1 MNKIDAPIIDMKL
14 TGERI
19 SSLRKRNGLSIK
31 QLQEYMGLATPQAIY
46 KWEHG
51 LNLPSIDNLLF
62 LSRIFNIPID
72 SIIICQNDVIVD
84 LEILIQSILANEES
98 QNKSSFST
106 SNHHNRFKQGEY
118 SKDMIDGM
126 DKKH

>member
-1 MNKIDAPIIDMKL
+1 MNKIDAPIIDMKQ

-19 SSLRKRNGLSIK
+19 SYLRKRNGLSIK

-62 LSRIFNIPID
+62 LSCIFNVSIN
-72 SIIICQNDVIVD
+72 SIIICKND
-84 LEILIQSILANEES
+84 LL
-98 QNKSSFST
+98 T
-106 SNHHNRFKQGEY
+106 SNNKGYF
-118 SKDMIDGM
+118 I
-126 DKKH
+126 

>member
-1 MNKIDAPIIDMKL
+1 MKLKTQIPMNKIDAPIIDMKL

-19 SSLRKRNGLSIK
+19 SFLRKRNGLSIR

-62 LSRIFNIPID
+62 LSWIFNVSLN
-72 SIIICQNDVIVD
+72 SIIICKNNLPTSDNKGY
-84 LEILIQSILANEES
+84 SI
-98 QNKSSFST
+98 
-106 SNHHNRFKQGEY
+106 
-118 SKDMIDGM
+118 
-126 DKKH
+126 